1 MAYNAEKFKALVHYI
16 CWKVEDPRQLGATK
30 LNNILWFSDVLTYLN
45 FNAL

>member
-30 LNNILWFSDVLTYLN
+30 LNKILWFSDVLTYLN